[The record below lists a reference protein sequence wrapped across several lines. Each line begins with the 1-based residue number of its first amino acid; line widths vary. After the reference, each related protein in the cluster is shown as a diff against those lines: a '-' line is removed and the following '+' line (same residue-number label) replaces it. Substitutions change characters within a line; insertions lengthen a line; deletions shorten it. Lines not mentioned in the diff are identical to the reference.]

1 MPKTSCAPT
10 WGSGVNYTTF
20 FDNSF
25 DQNAKNLELH
35 DLQATSSWGVAG
47 QAGLDYMV
55 SENWMINAS
64 VWYINIDTKVKFRD
78 SADDQHSIKTE
89 INPWVFMFG
98 AGYRF

>member
-1 MPKTSCAPT
+1 
-10 WGSGVNYTTF
+10 
-20 FDNSF
+20 
-25 DQNAKNLELH
+25 
-35 DLQATSSWGVAG
+35 
-47 QAGLDYMV
+47 

-78 SADDQHSIKTE
+78 SADNQHSINTN